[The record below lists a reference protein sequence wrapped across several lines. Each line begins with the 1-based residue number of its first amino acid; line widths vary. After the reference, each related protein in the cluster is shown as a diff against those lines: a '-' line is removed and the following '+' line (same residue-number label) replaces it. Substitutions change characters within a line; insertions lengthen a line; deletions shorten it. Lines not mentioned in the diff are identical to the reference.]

1 MANPQTN
8 PTSVGDLLKT
18 IGPFFAGC
26 VALLIALFHED
37 YKRWRSKPKLHAF
50 INTDPPCCVRVEHM
64 QILEGSLQRPHY
76 ALRLRIMN
84 SGNAQARDVEV
95 YAKNLQRKNGHGKFE
110 SVANFDGIY
119 LVSLDTLNPKMPKY
133 RDLARVFCKDHLP
146 TSVYSHLS
154 PPAED
159 YLGNRTVIDLAPPVG
174 GWGQVFG
181 PGIYRL
187 TIVLGAANASPIE
200 KALEI
205 KVTGTWPGVEPQK
218 VSQILDA
225 KML

>member
-8 PTSVGDLLKT
+8 PASVGDLLRT
-18 IGPFFAGC
+18 IGMFFAGS
-26 VALLIALFHED
+26 VALLIALFLDD
-37 YKRWRSKPKLHAF
+37 YKRWRSKPRLDAL
-50 INTDPPCCVRVEHM
+50 INTDPPCCVRAERM
-64 QILEGSLQRPHY
+64 QILEGSLERPHY
-76 ALRLRIMN
+76 ALRLRITN
-84 SGNAQARDVEV
+84 NGNAQATDVEV
-95 YAKNLQRKNGHGKFE
+95 YAKSLERKNGHGKFE
-110 SVANFDGIY
+110 SVVNFDGIY

-146 TSVYSHLS
+146 TSVYSHLNA
-154 PPAED
+154 PAED
-159 YLGNRTVIDLAPPVG
+159 YLGNRTVMDLAPPAG

-205 KVTGTWPGVEPQK
+205 KVTGTWPGVEPRT